1 MTNGP
6 LHGIRVV
13 EFSGLGPT
21 PFAGMMLA
29 DMGAEMVRIVRR
41 GEPPPPAGYP
51 RLELMERGRPALG
64 LDLKSPRDQALALSM
79 AAKADVLLEGFR
91 PGVMERLGLAPDA
104 CHALNPALVY
114 ARMTGWGQAGA
125 DRHKAGHDINYIA
138 RAGALWPLGPAGGP
152 PSVPLNLVGDFG
164 GGGMLVVAGILAAL
178 LSARATGRGQVLD
191 AAMVDGSALL
201 MTQIHGWTADGFWS
215 ESRGSNVLDG
225 AAYFYRTYATSDR
238 GYMAVGAIE
247 PQFHA
252 ALIAGLGLP
261 QEEFHDQMA
270 REHWAGRSARL
281 ETIFASRTRDAWE
294 AHFEPLDACVT
305 AVLTPTEAFAHPANQ
320 ERGVFF
326 TSPSGICQASP
337 APRFSQTGGARAAGQ
352 ETISAQE
359 RLAAWGIVTTP

>member
-1 MTNGP
+1 
-6 LHGIRVV
+6 LRVA
-13 EFSGLGPT
+13 EFAGLGPT
-21 PFAGMMLA
+21 PFAGMMLS
-29 DMGAEMVRIVRR
+29 DLGAEVVRITRD
-41 GEPPPPAGYP
+41 GPPPDGPADP
-51 RLELMERGRPALG
+51 LDRGRPMRR
-64 LDLKSPRDQALALSM
+64 LDLKSPAGQAQALEIVAES
-79 AAKADVLLEGFR
+79 DVLLEGFR
-91 PGVMERLGLAPDA
+91 PGVMERLGLS
-104 CHALNPALVY
+104 PALCLARNPRLIY
-114 ARMTGWGQAGA
+114 ARMTGWGQSGRDAG
-125 DRHKAGHDINYIA
+125 KAGHDINYIA
-138 RAGALWPLGPAGGP
+138 RAGALWPMGEAGRP
-152 PSVPLNLVGDFG
+152 PPPPLNLIGDFG

-178 LSARATGRGQVLD
+178 LSARATGRGQVVD

-337 APRFSQTGGARAAGQ
+337 APRFSQTVGARAAGQ